1 MGIAIAIEISKAT
14 RGSQGL
20 EITREKACQR
30 LHHRVATPLNLYH
43 DGQHYTAVDWS
54 LGGFRVSDWD
64 RWDNE
69 LKAGD
74 PLSWKFE
81 LPFQGF
87 MIAFDAVATVVRI
100 DSDLRQLACQFKDL
114 DGRQTE
120 LMNHFIEQLIR
131 GAMTPL
137 KDTILRIDSPVTPV
151 STEPNASPL
160 EQLPA
165 SRIPTRM
172 IMMSLVYIMFG
183 MGLFS
188 LLLVTVYENL
198 LSLKVNTAATSTSVE
213 SIVSLVDGR
222 ITRVSTSVD
231 QQIVEGTPLLTVE
244 SPQLTKQIA
253 DSKSNIEQ
261 KKLELE
267 AQRKRYMLAV
277 ETSGSMASKEARL
290 LLIDIDLIE
299 QEVKLAM
306 QGLLAFYAYQEDLSI
321 LSPGDGR
328 LVRLIHERGAV
339 IKRGETLGFFER
351 NETPVVDVFV
361 TEQEARLIYLGQ
373 LTQVHL
379 LSLDQ
384 HWMGYVSEIMKDTLM
399 APAQQYAYRPEHS
412 LQRNIKVKIKLKMDD
427 SDRLKLRSG
436 LPVKVRFATS
446 KISHAVLQYLS
457 SKERANK
464 VYSPIDGQPISSQ
477 QTL

>member
-1 MGIAIAIEISKAT
+1 M
-14 RGSQGL
+14 
-20 EITREKACQR
+20 
-30 LHHRVATPLNLYH
+30 
-43 DGQHYTAVDWS
+43 
-54 LGGFRVSDWD
+54 
-64 RWDNE
+64 
-69 LKAGD
+69 
-74 PLSWKFE
+74 
-81 LPFQGF
+81 
-87 MIAFDAVATVVRI
+87 
-100 DSDLRQLACQFKDL
+100 
-114 DGRQTE
+114 
-120 LMNHFIEQLIR
+120 
-131 GAMTPL
+131 
-137 KDTILRIDSPVTPV
+137 
-151 STEPNASPL
+151 
-160 EQLPA
+160 
-165 SRIPTRM
+165 
-172 IMMSLVYIMFG
+172 
-183 MGLFS
+183 
-188 LLLVTVYENL
+188 
-198 LSLKVNTAATSTSVE
+198 NTAATSTSVE

-222 ITRVSTSVD
+222 ITRVSTSID

-361 TEQEARLIYLGQ
+361 TEQEARLIHLGQ

-427 SDRLKLRSG
+427 SERLKLRSG
-436 LPVKVRFATS
+436 LPVEVRFATS

-457 SKERANK
+457 SKQRNNK